1 MSQDSYEFEVKRK
14 DDSGNVSYSKYE
26 VPKKEISTVLEGLL
40 YIKENLDQTL
50 NFRYSCRMEICGSC
64 AMEIDGKPKLAC
76 STIASS
82 IGKDKIKV
90 EPMKH
95 FSVVKDLVVE
105 LDPFFDKYKEG
116 KPYIIREKEETYEA
130 ELPQTPAQ
138 FKEYEQYSMCIKC
151 GLCMAACPIV
161 GSDEA
166 YIGPAPMAAMI
177 RYNLDNRD
185 QGKKYRLEIANLDE
199 GAARCHFA
207 GECTEA
213 CPKGVDPSF
222 AIQKLRWQ
230 GVKHELKKM
239 FGR

>member
-1 MSQDSYEFEVKRK
+1 
-14 DDSGNVSYSKYE
+14 
-26 VPKKEISTVLEGLL
+26 
-40 YIKENLDQTL
+40 
-50 NFRYSCRMEICGSC
+50 
-64 AMEIDGKPKLAC
+64 
-76 STIASS
+76 
-82 IGKDKIKV
+82 
-90 EPMKH
+90 
-95 FSVVKDLVVE
+95 
-105 LDPFFDKYKEG
+105 
-116 KPYIIREKEETYEA
+116 
-130 ELPQTPAQ
+130 
-138 FKEYEQYSMCIKC
+138 
-151 GLCMAACPIV
+151 MAACPIV